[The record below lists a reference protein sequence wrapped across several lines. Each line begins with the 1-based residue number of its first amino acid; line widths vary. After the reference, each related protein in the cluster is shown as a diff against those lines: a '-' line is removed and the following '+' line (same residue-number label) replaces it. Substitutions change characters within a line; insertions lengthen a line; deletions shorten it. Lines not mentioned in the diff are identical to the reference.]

1 MAFDAFTAGVKP
13 GGLRSKNEI
22 KLLICY
28 LISSMK
34 EGISKEEVINVLQEN
49 SFANYFDS
57 NNAFSDLL
65 ENGNIILD
73 PNDNAKYIVTDS
85 GKMIATQLETSL
97 PISIRKQAISSAL
110 NLMAKVKLE
119 RENIVEKQKNNF
131 GYNVKCHISGGEEDL
146 MSFNI
151 QVPDV
156 LQAELIEKNFYD
168 NPSLIYRSLL
178 AIVTKN
184 KDFIK
189 EVLEELSE

>member
-1 MAFDAFTAGVKP
+1 MAFDAFMAGVKP

-65 ENGNIILD
+65 ENGNIVLD
-73 PNDNAKYIVTDS
+73 PDDNAKYIVTDS

-110 NLMAKVKLE
+110 NLMAKIKLKQ
-119 RENIVEKQKNNF
+119 ENVVEKQKTNS
-131 GYNVKCHISGGEEDL
+131 GYNVKCHISGGKEDL

-168 NPSLIYRSLL
+168 NPSLVYRSLL

-189 EVLEELSE
+189 EVLEDLSE